1 MARVATLTY
10 LYSRAEF
17 FARVPLPAE
26 GAGNSSEVK
35 HARMYPR
42 PFRYHRAGSLSEA
55 VNMLEQAGEDARLLA
70 GGQSLIPLM
79 KLRLASVAHLIDLN
93 FIGGLSYAKEEDSV
107 IRFGALTRH
116 AEIEDSPAAQTVP
129 ILYDCAAGIA
139 DIQVRNRGTLGGSL
153 AEADPSGD
161 WAPCLL
167 TLSTDVIC
175 LGPQGERVVPLAEF
189 ITDAYTTVLGPAEL
203 VREVVVRRPAPRSGG
218 AYLALKRAAPVYATA
233 SAAVQLTLA
242 DDDTCLDAGIAL
254 GAIGLTPIKAIE
266 AEAEFR
272 GKQITEKTLESAA
285 QAAMAAADPQ
295 SDKRGSAAYKRT
307 LVGVLVRR
315 AAEIA
320 LRRARGEKME
330 AGHIYA

>member
-1 MARVATLTY
+1 
-10 LYSRAEF
+10 
-17 FARVPLPAE
+17 
-26 GAGNSSEVK
+26 
-35 HARMYPR
+35 MYPR
-42 PFRYHRAGSLSEA
+42 PFQYHRAGSLEEA
-55 VNMLEQAGEDARLLA
+55 VTMLEQAGDEARLLA

-93 FIGGLSYAKEEDSV
+93 FIPGLSYARETDGV

-116 AEIEDSPAAQTVP
+116 AEVEDSAVAEKIP

-161 WAPCLL
+161 WAVCLL
-167 TLSTDVIC
+167 TLSTEVVC

-203 VREVVVRRPAPRSGG
+203 VREVVVRRPPPRSGG

-254 GAIGLTPIKAIE
+254 GAIGLTPIKATA
-266 AEAEFR
+266 AEAELR
-272 GKQITEKTLESAA
+272 GKQITDKTLEAA
-285 QAAMAAADPQ
+285 AEAAMAAADPQ
-295 SDKRGSAAYKRT
+295 SDKRGSAAYKRA
-307 LVGVLVRR
+307 LVGALVRR